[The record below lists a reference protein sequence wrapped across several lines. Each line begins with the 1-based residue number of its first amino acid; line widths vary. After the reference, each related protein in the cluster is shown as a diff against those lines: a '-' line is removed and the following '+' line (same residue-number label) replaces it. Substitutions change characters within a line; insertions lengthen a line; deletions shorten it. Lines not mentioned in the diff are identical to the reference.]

1 MKNLSLVTL
10 VMLLLIFTGCS
21 YEEPVTFIRLQEV
34 KINGIDEG
42 DLLLSTKAVFMN
54 PNNVRGKIKKVE
66 IAVVHRRDTLAIV
79 RQTGKQRIPA
89 NNQFYVPL
97 SLKISINR
105 LQKGLLSNL
114 SNLITRRTVELDF
127 KGSIKVSSWG
137 VNQKVPI
144 DYSEK
149 IKF

>member
-54 PNNVRGKIKKVE
+54 PNNVRGKIKK
-66 IAVVHRRDTLAIV
+66 
-79 RQTGKQRIPA
+79 
-89 NNQFYVPL
+89 
-97 SLKISINR
+97 LK
-105 LQKGLLSNL
+105 LLWCIGETHWL
-114 SNLITRRTVELDF
+114 
-127 KGSIKVSSWG
+127 
-137 VNQKVPI
+137 
-144 DYSEK
+144 
-149 IKF
+149 